1 MAIFKSPKENALR
14 FGAERISP
22 SVRGVGNVSDFSL
35 YEGRVRVEAD
45 WRDEGIDERLV
56 LLVFD

>member
-1 MAIFKSPKENALR
+1 MAVFKSLKANALR
-14 FGAERISP
+14 FGDERISP

-35 YEGRVRVEAD
+35 YEGWVKVEAD
-45 WRDEGIDERLV
+45 PREVMDERLV